1 MKVFVVILILLQ
13 ISFIVPNPNNRI
25 ESEQKESKGIS
36 RNLSHQRRL
45 GLFDVLKRYANGIK
59 NALFPIANVSSE
71 PQTGNLLLKG
81 NDVLGGTVLNNT
93 ALNNIAEKTKTSF
106 NNVCQKVISV
116 VETLNKLLKDVV
128 PKQLK
133 RFIKI

>member
-45 GLFDVLKRYANGIK
+45 GWADIIKKAGEIIK
-59 NALFPIANVSSE
+59 NIIFSDANKSFESSIGY
-71 PQTGNLLLKG
+71 PLLKG
-81 NDVLGGTVLNNT
+81 NDVLRGTALNNT

>member
-1 MKVFVVILILLQ
+1 MKVIAVVLILMQ
-13 ISFIVPNPNNRI
+13 ISLIVPNPNNRI

-45 GLFDVLKRYANGIK
+45 GFFDLLKRFANGIK
-59 NALFPIANVSSE
+59 DAIFSYANVSSE
-71 PQTGNLLLKG
+71 PPTGNLLLKG
-81 NDVLGGTVLNNT
+81 NDVLRGTALNNT
-93 ALNNIAEKTKTSF
+93 ALNNIAEKTKTSS

-128 PKQLK
+128 AQT
-133 RFIKI
+133 IKKIY